1 MVDEDPLRTSRDV
14 NISVAVELSASGFE
28 DAEEIGH
35 GGFGVVY
42 RCTQPALDRT
52 VAVKVLTAELD
63 ADNQARFF
71 REQKAMGRLTGHPN
85 IVTVLHVGVTAG
97 GRPYLV
103 MPYHSRDSLDAWIR
117 RDGPVPVETV
127 LWVGVK
133 IAGALETAH
142 GVGILHRDVKP
153 GNILLSEYGEPA
165 LTDFGIARIAGG
177 FHTATGV
184 VTASPAFTAP
194 EVLAGEA
201 ATSAADVYGLGATLF
216 AALTGHAA
224 FERRSG
230 EQVVAQFLRITSA
243 PLPDLREGGIPADV
257 AAVVESAMNRDRQAR
272 PTAAELGEALR
283 EVQRRHGY
291 RVGEMALRG
300 QPAATPV
307 RGDETSPYTE
317 SVPPQSFPASR
328 TAELP
333 LELTSFIDRRAE
345 TAEIK
350 SLLAAVR
357 LVTLTGVGGVGKTRL
372 ALRAPSTVRT
382 DFADGVWLIELADV
396 TDPALLIDVVASAL
410 GLRDD
415 SPLPMREALLGF
427 LRSRHA
433 LLVLDNGEQVV
444 DALADLVET
453 LLLACADLRILVT
466 TREPLDIAG
475 EAVLRVSPLTV
486 PSHDDRPTLRGLP
499 RYDAVALFAERA
511 AAVVPGFEVTEKNM
525 SAVAGICARLEGLP
539 LAIELAAARIRTMS
553 PEQIL
558 ARLTDRYALLTRGS
572 RTAPQRQ
579 QTLRWCIDW
588 SYRLCTPAE
597 QRLWGRLSVFAGGF
611 EMDAVEQVCAGAG
624 QGSLLDELSSLVDK
638 SIVIREE
645 FEGAV
650 RFRMFETVR
659 DYGREQLREAGE
671 ETTVRARHRDW
682 CRQLTVDAEAGWI
695 SERQPDWLARLERE
709 QLNLREALEFCLSDD
724 TAESGEAGLRTVT
737 ALWLFWSF
745 RGMYGEGRRWIDR
758 VLAHPAA
765 HDLPARIRALHVGA
779 VMAAEQQ
786 DFPAAE
792 SLLAQVRELAE
803 RDPTPLH
810 DGLVAS
816 ADGILALYRGDPARA
831 VACLD
836 DAVGVVASDPGGH
849 LHIAALMTL
858 GWALAAQGDT
868 RRAIENYE
876 RVLAITEASGESL
889 FRSSALWGLGIYAW
903 QQGEPSRARELLGRS
918 LRVNRRVRSPLVAV
932 LDLEGLAWIIADE
945 DSERAAVLMG
955 AAESLLRSGSGFSIF
970 SPQLS
975 RSHEECDRI
984 VRQSL
989 GGRRFDAAF
998 RRGRAMTMNAAVA
1011 YALGKQPSETPP
1023 TAAGQVQLTK
1033 RERQVAEL
1041 VARGLTNK
1049 QIAANLVIA
1058 QRTAQGHVEHILTK
1072 LGFTSRAQ
1080 IAAWMVDRAHRQSRG

>member
-1 MVDEDPLRTSRDV
+1 
-14 NISVAVELSASGFE
+14 
-28 DAEEIGH
+28 
-35 GGFGVVY
+35 
-42 RCTQPALDRT
+42 
-52 VAVKVLTAELD
+52 
-63 ADNQARFF
+63 
-71 REQKAMGRLTGHPN
+71 
-85 IVTVLHVGVTAG
+85 
-97 GRPYLV
+97 
-103 MPYHSRDSLDAWIR
+103 
-117 RDGPVPVETV
+117 
-127 LWVGVK
+127 
-133 IAGALETAH
+133 
-142 GVGILHRDVKP
+142 
-153 GNILLSEYGEPA
+153 
-165 LTDFGIARIAGG
+165 
-177 FHTATGV
+177 
-184 VTASPAFTAP
+184 
-194 EVLAGEA
+194 
-201 ATSAADVYGLGATLF
+201 
-216 AALTGHAA
+216 
-224 FERRSG
+224 
-230 EQVVAQFLRITSA
+230 
-243 PLPDLREGGIPADV
+243 
-257 AAVVESAMNRDRQAR
+257 
-272 PTAAELGEALR
+272 
-283 EVQRRHGY
+283 
-291 RVGEMALRG
+291 
-300 QPAATPV
+300 
-307 RGDETSPYTE
+307 
-317 SVPPQSFPASR
+317 
-328 TAELP
+328 
-333 LELTSFIDRRAE
+333 
-345 TAEIK
+345 
-350 SLLAAVR
+350 
-357 LVTLTGVGGVGKTRL
+357 
-372 ALRAPSTVRT
+372 
-382 DFADGVWLIELADV
+382 
-396 TDPALLIDVVASAL
+396 
-410 GLRDD
+410 
-415 SPLPMREALLGF
+415 
-427 LRSRHA
+427 
-433 LLVLDNGEQVV
+433 
-444 DALADLVET
+444 
-453 LLLACADLRILVT
+453 
-466 TREPLDIAG
+466 
-475 EAVLRVSPLTV
+475 
-486 PSHDDRPTLRGLP
+486 
-499 RYDAVALFAERA
+499 
-511 AAVVPGFEVTEKNM
+511 
-525 SAVAGICARLEGLP
+525 
-539 LAIELAAARIRTMS
+539 
-553 PEQIL
+553 
-558 ARLTDRYALLTRGS
+558 
-572 RTAPQRQ
+572 
-579 QTLRWCIDW
+579 
-588 SYRLCTPAE
+588 
-597 QRLWGRLSVFAGGF
+597 
-611 EMDAVEQVCAGAG
+611 MDAVEQVCAGAG